1 MTEEH
6 GRPFVRYHDY
16 TPSTIEYDHELDA
29 YTVARADIDSLD
41 RRHRFT
47 LLVVVTE
54 AQMIVHR
61 PGLEQAIRQG
71 RAVLERLGALRQA
84 TAGPP
89 IAEPWDGCK
98 LRCGPPPPGPP
109 LSR

>member
-71 RAVLERLGALRQA
+71 RAVLERLVAMQQA
-84 TAGPP
+84 TAAQL
-89 IAEPWDGCK
+89 IANVWHVYTLGGVR
-98 LRCGPPPPGPP
+98 LR
-109 LSR
+109 